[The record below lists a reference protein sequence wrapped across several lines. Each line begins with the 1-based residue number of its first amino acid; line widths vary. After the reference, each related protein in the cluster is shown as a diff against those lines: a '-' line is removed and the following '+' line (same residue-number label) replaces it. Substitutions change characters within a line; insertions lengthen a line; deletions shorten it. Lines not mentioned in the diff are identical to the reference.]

1 MLLLWYNKGRKDMRR
16 CHCNCGDGFGLFL
29 LAILPII
36 LFVWIFKLIIKGI
49 AGLVALGTASAQT
62 LKSSKSSSGSII
74 PSADDIDRYEE
85 YDAIFNDE
93 D

>member
-1 MLLLWYNKGRKDMRR
+1 MKRY
-16 CHCNCGDGFGLFL
+16 HYHCGDGFGLLL

-36 LFVWIFKLIIKGI
+36 LFVWFCKLIIQGI

-62 LKSSKSSSGSII
+62 LKSSKSSSSSII

-85 YDAIFNDE
+85 YDAIFDDE

>member
-1 MLLLWYNKGRKDMRR
+1 MRR

-36 LFVWIFKLIIKGI
+36 LFVWFCKLIIQGI
-49 AGLVALGTASAQT
+49 AGLVALGTASVQT
-62 LKSSKSSSGSII
+62 LKSPKSSNNSII

-85 YDAIFNDE
+85 YDAIFDDE